1 MGDHGIQRWRLCPGE
16 TSLLIIKYRKSCN
29 DWFYVKVVLLHL
41 SKDGKLASRV
51 VANAMINPKDV
62 DKFLGKLTKKLK
74 PKDFNFES
82 Y

>member
-1 MGDHGIQRWRLCPGE
+1 MCPGE
-16 TSLLIIKYRKSCN
+16 VSLLVIMHRKTCN
-29 DWFYVKVVLLHL
+29 EPFHVEVVLLRL

-51 VANAMINPKDV
+51 VANTLVKPRDV
-62 DKFLGKLTKKLK
+62 NKFLGKLTKKLK